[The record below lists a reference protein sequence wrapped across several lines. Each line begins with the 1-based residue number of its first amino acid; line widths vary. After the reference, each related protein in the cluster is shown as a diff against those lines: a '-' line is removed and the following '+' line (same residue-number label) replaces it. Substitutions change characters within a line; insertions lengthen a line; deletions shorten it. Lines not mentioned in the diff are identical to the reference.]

1 MQDKPES
8 LAFVSLNG
16 ASAASAILERVLE
29 THVPQQDRDGVQ
41 EVIDALFAITN
52 DTDAIVVRGEF

>member
-1 MQDKPES
+1 MQHKPES

-16 ASAASAILERVLE
+16 ASAASTILERVLE
-29 THVPQQDRDGVQ
+29 THVPQKDQDSVQ

-52 DTDAIVVRGEF
+52 DTDAIVIRGEF

>member
-1 MQDKPES
+1 MQNNPES

-16 ASAASAILERVLE
+16 ASAASAILERVLD
-29 THVPQQDRDGVQ
+29 THVSQQDRDSVQ

-52 DTDAIVVRGEF
+52 DTDAIVIRGEF